1 MRRSRCSKRRSS
13 AKIVRQDLMLKQV
26 IKILNVV
33 QKAAK
38 EDTAKELSDL
48 LGDVMF
54 NEMDMTI
61 EVDGGDELCAY
72 TSAGN

>member
-54 NEMDMTI
+54 NEM
-61 EVDGGDELCAY
+61 A
-72 TSAGN
+72 